1 MPPPGISRSTQAF
14 FTKGQVDSGTK
25 DFFTQGKVAPLPK
38 AAPAPDYSFNDFKS
52 DLGDVGT
59 SIEKSQNASNARTV
73 NLIEALGNSA
83 QKTGDAFSPFF
94 IACAIGGVVVLFLVL
109 KKYFFLSKDK
119 YI

>member
-38 AAPAPDYSFNDFKS
+38 ATPAPAPDYSFNDFKS

-109 KKYFFLSKDK
+109 KK
-119 YI
+119 